1 MIKKDINILNK
12 RAKFDYEFLAKYDAG
27 IVLTGTEI
35 KSAMFLMLFEMV
47 YAKEILALLMDA
59 PKYSLPVRLP
69 KDK

>member
-1 MIKKDINILNK
+1 MNESIKLLN
-12 RAKFDYEFLAKYDAG
+12 AF
-27 IVLTGTEI
+27 TGTEI

-47 YAKEILALLMDA
+47 YPKEILALLMDA